1 MPPDPRDWLPEGHLA
16 WFVLESVEEMDLSAF
31 YGAYRVDGWGRAAF
45 EPSMMVSLLLYAYAR
60 GERSSRGIE
69 RKCVEDVA
77 YRVIAAQ
84 QKPDHATI
92 ARFRARHEDALAEL
106 FGSVLGLCRQ
116 AGLVKVGVIA
126 IDGTKV
132 HANASHHCNLDYEQL
147 AREILKEAAALD
159 AAEDELHGDA
169 RGDEL
174 PEHLRTS
181 ERRRGALREAKERL
195 ERDRVEN
202 GGAKTETAGEAQAPG
217 VKIELDPEV
226 IVPRTQGREGWLRE
240 ARRQLDEYRRREA
253 KPIARSRPERLLEA
267 ERRLQQDLAVERQA
281 NEAYEHYRAHGRDSQ
296 GRRLSRPPKPYEP
309 PETPAG
315 KINTTDPDSR
325 NVKTPRSY
333 TQGYNTQAVVN
344 EEQIVL
350 AAEVTA
356 SSPDF
361 GHLQPMVEAT
371 KRELQAVGVTETPGV
386 AVADSGYWNEQQM
399 DHVVANEHVQV
410 LIPPDA
416 GKRDTPR
423 PGWQGGRYTAMR
435 EVLATDYAGG
445 LYRRRKV
452 MVEPVFAQT
461 KHNRRIDSFQRRG
474 RSAVHSEWRLIT
486 ATHNLL
492 KLHKHQ
498 TAAAAARKTAPT
510 ATRPPSRLQP
520 DQHNNHTPAGHRR
533 QPRHHRGHGPLR
545 DTHDDMRQRRRL
557 LVLAWPVSSRGDPE
571 LEQRVYE
578 RAAERPAVLAPQ
590 HGLALQGLDGSLHG
604 VLGLAVTGE
613 DRDGERRALAAGDD
627 LGDLPLG
634 RGECIPAGAHLLLG
648 HIDGQARECPLPG
661 GGVGGLVLRQ
671 LLPQYVRE
679 DHGSARVSTREVKQ
693 RLQRLPDISVTRGEA
708 CLDVAAQCHTG
719 ERYEGHRVGLP
730 VEGAVGVLEEL
741 AEQGRQRA
749 AEQVADIAGVAL
761 SDAAD
766 HRVQAP
772 GAGSA
777 AAVALGAAGPQHL
790 LKLVVAHDHRPGG
803 GKLAGKVKRVE
814 QTALPVLGAKL
825 RTAQPGGELHPA
837 AAARE
842 LGLRLDPRAARSAQL
857 ALERLLD
864 PAAERHP
871 ARHPV

>member
-498 TAAAAARKTAPT
+498 TAAAAA
-510 ATRPPSRLQP
+510 
-520 DQHNNHTPAGHRR
+520 
-533 QPRHHRGHGPLR
+533 
-545 DTHDDMRQRRRL
+545 
-557 LVLAWPVSSRGDPE
+557 
-571 LEQRVYE
+571 
-578 RAAERPAVLAPQ
+578 
-590 HGLALQGLDGSLHG
+590 
-604 VLGLAVTGE
+604 
-613 DRDGERRALAAGDD
+613 
-627 LGDLPLG
+627 
-634 RGECIPAGAHLLLG
+634 
-648 HIDGQARECPLPG
+648 
-661 GGVGGLVLRQ
+661 
-671 LLPQYVRE
+671 
-679 DHGSARVSTREVKQ
+679 
-693 RLQRLPDISVTRGEA
+693 
-708 CLDVAAQCHTG
+708 
-719 ERYEGHRVGLP
+719 
-730 VEGAVGVLEEL
+730 
-741 AEQGRQRA
+741 
-749 AEQVADIAGVAL
+749 
-761 SDAAD
+761 
-766 HRVQAP
+766 
-772 GAGSA
+772 
-777 AAVALGAAGPQHL
+777 
-790 LKLVVAHDHRPGG
+790 
-803 GKLAGKVKRVE
+803 
-814 QTALPVLGAKL
+814 
-825 RTAQPGGELHPA
+825 
-837 AAARE
+837 
-842 LGLRLDPRAARSAQL
+842 
-857 ALERLLD
+857 
-864 PAAERHP
+864 
-871 ARHPV
+871 